1 MNENLVINLFS
12 EIKKIITEI
21 DMEEFEEIMKLIQS
35 FNNNQTFK

>member
-35 FNNNQTFK
+35 FNNN